1 MAHRGM
7 VRSRAVQEKVK
18 PWKDHPL
25 SGFST
30 SDVAGEP
37 ASTVV
42 NTPAIGEAPADVRRA
57 SDQHHGRRH
66 G

>member
-1 MAHRGM
+1 MFRYSLTPNSAM
-7 VRSRAVQEKVK
+7 SPVSQ
-18 PWKDHPL
+18 P
-25 SGFST
+25 
-30 SDVAGEP
+30 
-37 ASTVV
+37 STVV